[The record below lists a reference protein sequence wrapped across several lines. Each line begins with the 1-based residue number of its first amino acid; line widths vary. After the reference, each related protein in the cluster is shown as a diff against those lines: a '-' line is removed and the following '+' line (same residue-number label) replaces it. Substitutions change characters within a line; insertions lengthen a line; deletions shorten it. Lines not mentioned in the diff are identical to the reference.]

1 MVKKQFLLKKKK
13 KEKSLISTDTCVIQI
28 SLKESKVEVPLDVK
42 CRRDSEI

>member
-13 KEKSLISTDTCVIQI
+13 KKSLISTDTCVIQI
-28 SLKESKVEVPLDVK
+28 FLKESKVEVPLDVK